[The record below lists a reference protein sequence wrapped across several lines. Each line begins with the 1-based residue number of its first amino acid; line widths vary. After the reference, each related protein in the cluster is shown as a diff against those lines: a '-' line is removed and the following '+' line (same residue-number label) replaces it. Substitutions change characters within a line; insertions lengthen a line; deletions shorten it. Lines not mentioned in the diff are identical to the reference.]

1 MDEAKEKSQRQGRV
15 LSTGDWKREKEKGG
29 EERGARRAR
38 EKRGGKRRE
47 ERTRRDERKEGDK
60 KEEGEQE
67 EGGWGGLRVKRGKT
81 DSDTQV

>member
-1 MDEAKEKSQRQGRV
+1 MDEAREKRQRQGRV
-15 LSTGDWKREKEKGG
+15 LSRGDWKREKGKGG

-38 EKRGGKRRE
+38 EKGGGKRGKQ
-47 ERTRRDERKEGDK
+47 RTRRDERKEGDK

-67 EGGWGGLRVKRGKT
+67 ERGWGGLRVKRGKT